1 MHRGT
6 AERNLSEYSN
16 ELTVAHEVG
25 YAVNTLPRDQVSSET
40 VRQMGA
46 KCSDAAIHPRGRGG
60 LR

>member
-6 AERNLSEYSN
+6 AERNLSQNSD
-16 ELTVAHEVG
+16 ELTVANEVR
-25 YAVNTLPRDQVSSET
+25 YAVNTLPRDQASSET
-40 VRQMGA
+40 ERQMGA